1 MENVIGLV
9 TVHGLLMLFSL
20 GLVVFT
26 LFREAMVT
34 SPCCFVLLGVF
45 RKMSLLCRQA
55 TSNYLGDTI
64 CTGFRGVHHLLLRV
78 DCAWKHSSLMYSTII
93 SSRSTF
99 RS

>member
-9 TVHGLLMLFSL
+9 TVHGLLMLLSL
-20 GLVVFT
+20 GLVVFI
-26 LFREAMVT
+26 LFIEGMVT
-34 SPCCFVLLGVF
+34 SPCCFVF
-45 RKMSLLCRQA
+45 RKMSLLSRQA